1 MYNYYN
7 LQLNAGDL
15 LSDVPVVR
23 WRTERRA
30 PIHWFQVGP
39 QSRVVLFT
47 RMPFPPLTLSN
58 TGSCIKLPFSIPSIW
73 PLILSSSIV
82 VSNHNSKVL
91 AHLVNLPMLFILKYS
106 YYLEIVSIKCWIRI
120 MFISCIFI
128 HKGCQVFCNW
138 KILILL
144 LLISYFKFVHCDS

>member
-1 MYNYYN
+1 M
-7 LQLNAGDL
+7 LGDL

-30 PIHWFQVGP
+30 PVHWFQFGP
-39 QSRVVLFT
+39 QSHIVLLT
-47 RMPFPPLTLSN
+47 CMPFPPLTLSN
-58 TGSCIKLPFSIPSIW
+58 TGSYIKLAFSIPSIW
-73 PLILSSSIV
+73 PLLLLSNVV
-82 VSNHNSKVL
+82 VSEHNSKVL

-138 KILILL
+138 KRLILL

>member
-1 MYNYYN
+1 MIITIIYSWM
-7 LQLNAGDL
+7 LEDL

-30 PIHWFQVGP
+30 P
-39 QSRVVLFT
+39 T
-47 RMPFPPLTLSN
+47 RISSWPTVTRLIYMLTLSN

-73 PLILSSSIV
+73 PLLLSSNIV
-82 VSNHNSKVL
+82 VSDHNSKVL
-91 AHLVNLPMLFILKYS
+91 AYLVNLPMLFILKYS

-138 KILILL
+138 KRLILL